1 MEYLKSIGETEGD
14 EGYNQVPQGNPQQN
28 QYLYLQ
34 IQTTHGQPLTP
45 TLFTKDVIEG
55 MVSMQGH
62 VVGQEQEPPLE
73 VMMLSETEAVIEFSS
88 KTNIER
94 IAVWMSPLQYWLGQ
108 KIQLVCR
115 QAAPE
120 EVGQARRHEE
130 EAERESMPDTQETRL
145 IRMMED
151 IHRLAVNPGGEA
163 LRIQTFSG
171 SIPPNKN
178 ETTFAQ
184 WIHEVREAQGRN
196 SEATV
201 RNWIN
206 RSLRGP
212 PAELVRSMGSC
223 ASVAAILQ
231 AMEGKYGAVAPL
243 DVMMKKLFSLSQ
255 GKTESV
261 TNFAIRL
268 ESTLANIQRDHP
280 TQVTR
285 IQMDA
290 SQRDRFFQG
299 LKKVYRDSLRYL
311 YDTGSP
317 YQAILTAARK
327 AEAEVEHY
335 KESEPAS
342 AKGTQAMTSEVME
355 ELAAVKAIASK
366 AWGSQQ
372 EQKKGK
378 SGDPKKGNGKP
389 KDQQKKG
396 PGACYG
402 CGGTG
407 HFIREC
413 PNPHKKSLNSK
424 GGSRNQKTP
433 PAQKKDSAT
442 STCRGPQSRRR
453 YYPSGWARTVL
464 EPEVT
469 IFLND
474 APFDALIDMNSDY
487 SMIDSDL
494 CRYLHLDV
502 TPFQYD
508 IPLCMGLEGACMTK
522 SILAILGWVTLEIGI
537 ASLGL
542 VHIRLWV
549 ADTVSCKGAP
559 FILGS
564 NQIKGIFNQVNTD
577 NVHSWPQPWK
587 SMYYRF
593 FCGNLSDSDDLY
605 DSDDYDTEHEEEDS
619 FEALCR
625 FESQNTP
632 SISSN
637 SLDSWLK
644 QIEYS
649 TAH

>member
-1 MEYLKSIGETEGD
+1 MEPLNSIGKIEGNV
-14 EGYNQVPQGNPQQN
+14 GYNQVPQGNPPQN

-34 IQTTHGQPLTP
+34 IQIDHGQPLPP

-73 VMMLSETEAVIEFSS
+73 VMMLSDTEAVIEFSS

-108 KIQLVCR
+108 RIQLVCR

-120 EVGQARRHEE
+120 EVGQERRHEE

-163 LRIQTFSG
+163 L

-178 ETTFAQ
+178 EATFAQ
-184 WIHEVREAQGRN
+184 WIHEVRAAQGRN

-206 RSLRGP
+206 RSLRGL

-223 ASVAAILQ
+223 AAILQ
-231 AMEGKYGAVAPL
+231 AMEGKYGPVAPL
-243 DVMMKKLFSLSQ
+243 DVMMKKLFILSQ

-285 IQMDA
+285 MQMDA
-290 SQRDRFFQG
+290 SKRDRFFQG
-299 LKKVYRDSLRYL
+299 LKKSYRDSLRYL

-342 AKGTQAMTSEVME
+342 AKGAQAMTSEVME

-378 SGDPKKGNGKP
+378 SGDPRKGNGKP
-389 KDQQKKG
+389 KDQQRKG

-413 PNPHKKSLNSK
+413 PNPHKRSLNSK
-424 GGSRNQKTP
+424 GGSQNQKTP
-433 PAQKKDSAT
+433 PDQKKDIAT
-442 STCRGPQSRRR
+442 STE
-453 YYPSGWARTVL
+453 A
-464 EPEVT
+464 
-469 IFLND
+469 
-474 APFDALIDMNSDY
+474 
-487 SMIDSDL
+487 
-494 CRYLHLDV
+494 H
-502 TPFQYD
+502 
-508 IPLCMGLEGACMTK
+508 
-522 SILAILGWVTLEIGI
+522 
-537 ASLGL
+537 
-542 VHIRLWV
+542 
-549 ADTVSCKGAP
+549 
-559 FILGS
+559 
-564 NQIKGIFNQVNTD
+564 NQ
-577 NVHSWPQPWK
+577 
-587 SMYYRF
+587 
-593 FCGNLSDSDDLY
+593 
-605 DSDDYDTEHEEEDS
+605 EEDTTQVDGQ
-619 FEALCR
+619 E
-625 FESQNTP
+625 Q
-632 SISSN
+632 
-637 SLDSWLK
+637 D
-644 QIEYS
+644 
-649 TAH
+649 